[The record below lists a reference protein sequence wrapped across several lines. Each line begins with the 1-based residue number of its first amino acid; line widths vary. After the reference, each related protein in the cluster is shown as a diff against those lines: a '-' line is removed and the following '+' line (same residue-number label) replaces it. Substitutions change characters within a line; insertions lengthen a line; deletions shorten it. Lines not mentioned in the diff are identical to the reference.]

1 MLNKTI
7 IVFIYVFVL
16 NIFLLKAQPQT
27 ISLCETSPIRKKYW
41 VESISGYSNAW
52 SINPYVDYQLQQ
64 DNTIVI
70 QWTNPGVYTIVAQ
83 YFNGD
88 CSNKNEIQVPVEECP
103 DITIYIPNSFTPN
116 SDGFND
122 IFEAYGLGIV
132 EFNMMVFNRWGELI
146 FESNKIKNQLDGLH
160 MGGWDGTYKNNEIQE
175 DVYSYVV
182 KYKGINTTKKI
193 IYGKILLIK

>member
-88 CSNKNEIQVPVEECP
+88 CSNKNEIQVQVEECP